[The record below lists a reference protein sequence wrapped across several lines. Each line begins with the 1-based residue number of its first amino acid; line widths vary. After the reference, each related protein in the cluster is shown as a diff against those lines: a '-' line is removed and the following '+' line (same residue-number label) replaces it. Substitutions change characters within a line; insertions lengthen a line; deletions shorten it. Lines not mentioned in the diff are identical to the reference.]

1 MHLMLMVIKLKAWN
15 YDKTNQTIAGLLF
28 VSSLNEK
35 LLILEMVLSFLL
47 KIKHMSDLSC
57 IHMVLTE
64 LLQKRDNSASMLS
77 RELDWTKSWS
87 NIISLL
93 E

>member
-77 RELDWTKSWS
+77 
-87 NIISLL
+87 
-93 E
+93 

>member
-1 MHLMLMVIKLKAWN
+1 MHLTLMVIKLKAWN

-28 VSSLNEK
+28 FSSLNEK
-35 LLILEMVLSFLL
+35 LRILEMVLSFLL

>member
-47 KIKHMSDLSC
+47 KIKHMSNLSC

>member
-1 MHLMLMVIKLKAWN
+1 MHLTLMVIKLKAWN

-35 LLILEMVLSFLL
+35 LHILEMVLSFLL
-47 KIKHMSDLSC
+47 KIKHMSNLSC

-77 RELDWTKSWS
+77 QELDWTKSWS